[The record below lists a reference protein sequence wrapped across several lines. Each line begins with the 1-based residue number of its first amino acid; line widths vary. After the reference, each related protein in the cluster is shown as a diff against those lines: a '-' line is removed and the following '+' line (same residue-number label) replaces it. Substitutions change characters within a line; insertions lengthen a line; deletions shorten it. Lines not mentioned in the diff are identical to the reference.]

1 MRTRTLLIGSL
12 AMNVL
17 LAALWLAAR
26 AQKPQPLPATADEA
40 PALPSEVR
48 TNVVVRRQFFT
59 WSELESEN
67 YPRYIENLRS
77 INCPE
82 QTVRDIIIADVNQLF
97 QKRRSAELIPSS
109 RQWWQSQPDPAL
121 ERLAARQQAALERER
136 RALLESLLGPE
147 WDAPTA
153 SAPTVAIKLP
163 LDGPVLSGLSQEVQ
177 ETVQAASGRAQ
188 RQFERL
194 LEVNP
199 GNPNPA
205 GLAALQRQLTAE
217 LQPVLTPAQMEDFML
232 RFSPTAQRLRSSL
245 DSVPL
250 FNPTPTETRSIF
262 RSVQGIDLQLMSLT
276 GEGPSVE
283 SQRATLLR
291 ERQIAFQNALGP
303 ARYREYQR
311 LQDPAYQ
318 SAIAAAQAAGVTSAA
333 DLFYA
338 IDQVGAQE
346 ISRINQDGN
355 LTPLQ
360 QELARQKV
368 QLEQTQIAAEALGQT
383 SPAPPPTPPQRTYS
397 FQKGDT
403 IAGVSMRTGVPV
415 AVLLRANP
423 DLRLEQIAPGT
434 RIIIPPWTS
443 PLQ

>member
-12 AMNVL
+12 AMNVV

-26 AQKPQPLPATADEA
+26 AQKPQPA
-40 PALPSEVR
+40 PAAAGVEPAPAGEVR

-97 QKRRSAELIPSS
+97 QKRRSAGLIPAS
-109 RQWWQSQPDPAL
+109 RQWWQSGPDPAL
-121 ERLAARQQAALERER
+121 ERLAARQLAALERER
-136 RALLESLLGPE
+136 RTLLESLLGPD

-153 SAPTVAIKLP
+153 SAPTVAIMLP
-163 LDGPVLSGLSQEVQ
+163 LDGPVLGGLSEEAQD
-177 ETVQAASGRAQ
+177 TVQAASGRAQ

-194 LEVNP
+194 LEASP
-199 GNPNPA
+199 GQPSPA
-205 GLAALQRQLTAE
+205 GLAAIQRQLTAE
-217 LQPVLTPAQMEDFML
+217 LQPVLTPAQMEEFML
-232 RFSPTAQRLRSSL
+232 RFSPTAQKLRASL
-245 DSVPL
+245 DNIPL
-250 FNPTPTETRSIF
+250 FNPSPMETRSIF

-276 GEGPSVE
+276 GEGPAVD

-346 ISRINQDGN
+346 ISRINQDGS

-368 QLEQTQIAAEALGQT
+368 ELEQTQIAAEALGQ
-383 SPAPPPTPPQRTYS
+383 APPPPPSTPPQRTYS

-403 IAGVSMRTGVPV
+403 IAGVSMQTGVPV

-423 DLRLEQIAPGT
+423 GLNLEQIPPGT
-434 RIIIPPWTS
+434 RIIIPRWSS
-443 PLQ
+443 PLK